1 MFASNAIRHVA
12 LIGKTISSAVCGHI
26 LIDAAL
32 ITIIVAKAYRIPLP
46 TKDTDD
52 HKRDTSSTDSEICDE
67 EIRSTGQKQVTDD
80 VTPGRTEAT

>member
-1 MFASNAIRHVA
+1 M
-12 LIGKTISSAVCGHI
+12 

-32 ITIIVAKAYRIPLP
+32 ITIIVAKAYHIPLP

-52 HKRDTSSTDSEICDE
+52 HKRDTSTDSEICDE

-80 VTPGRTEAT
+80 VTPGMTEAT